1 MGETTSAQSQE
12 GGPAE
17 QSLAGRHA
25 LVTGGGAG
33 IGAAI
38 ASKVARLGANV
49 TILDVDA
56 AAAASQASRLAD
68 ALGVQTFSV
77 AADVTSAESID
88 DAFKRA
94 EDTMGAPEIL
104 INNAGVASTA
114 PFAKTDAEFWQ
125 RIIDINLNGAFL
137 CLSRAV
143 PAMVDAGWGRIVITA
158 STAGLIPYRYCAAYC
173 ASKHGVIGLMR
184 ALALELAKTGV
195 TVNAVCPGFTDTN
208 IVTTALDNIVEK
220 TGRSKD
226 EALKSLTATNP
237 QGRLI
242 EPEEVAAVVGWLCQ
256 PGPASITGQAIPIAG
271 GEVMS

>member
-1 MGETTSAQSQE
+1 MSDTPANSSTDNETADH
-12 GGPAE
+12 P
-17 QSLAGRHA
+17 LAGRHA
-25 LVTGGGAG
+25 LITGGGAG

-38 ASKVARLGANV
+38 SDEVAGLGADV
-49 TILDVDA
+49 TVLDVDA
-56 AAAASQASRLAD
+56 DAAAHRAERLTD
-68 ALGVQTFSV
+68 SFGVKTQSV
-77 AADVTSAESID
+77 IADVTSAASID
-88 DAFKRA
+88 DAFKLA
-94 EDTMGAPEIL
+94 EDTLGAPDIL

-114 PFAKTDAEFWQ
+114 PFAKTGADFWQ
-125 RIIDINLNGAFL
+125 RIIDINLNGAYL

-143 PAMVDAGWGRIVITA
+143 PSMVDAGWGRIVITA

-208 IVTTALDNIVEK
+208 IVATALDNIVEK
-220 TGRSKD
+220 TGRSKE
-226 EALKSLTATNP
+226 EALKSLTTSNP

-242 EPEEVAAVVGWLCQ
+242 EPAEVAAVVGWLCL
-256 PGPASITGQAIPIAG
+256 PGSASITGQSIPIAG

>member
-1 MGETTSAQSQE
+1 MNESPSSKARSVSKNDR
-12 GGPAE
+12 
-17 QSLAGRHA
+17 SLAGRHA

-38 ASKVARLGANV
+38 CNDLVDLGANV
-49 TILDVDA
+49 TVLDIDA
-56 AAAASQASRLAD
+56 ATAEKQATNLAD
-68 ALGVQTFSV
+68 RTGVKTLAV
-77 AADVTSAESID
+77 AADVTDALSID
-88 DAFKRA
+88 EAFKRS
-94 EDTMGAPEIL
+94 EDQLGAPEIL

-114 PFAKTDAEFWQ
+114 PFAKTDEKFWQ

-137 CLSRAV
+137 CFSRAV
-143 PAMVDAGWGRIVITA
+143 PAMVDSGWGRIVVTA

-173 ASKHGVIGLMR
+173 ASKHGVVGLTR
-184 ALALELAKTGV
+184 ALALELARTGV

-208 IVTTALDNIVEK
+208 IVSSALNNIVEK

-242 EPEEVAAVVGWLCQ
+242 EPSEVAAVVSWLCL
-256 PGPASITGQAIPIAG
+256 PSSASVTGQAIPIAG

>member
-1 MGETTSAQSQE
+1 MF
-12 GGPAE
+12 
-17 QSLAGRHA
+17 SLRDRHA
-25 LVTGGGAG
+25 LITGGGAG

-38 ASKVARLGANV
+38 SEEVARLGANV

-56 AAAASQASRLAD
+56 DAATKQAKYLAD
-68 ALGVQTFSV
+68 TLGVRTFSV
-77 AADVTSAESID
+77 MADVTNAVSVDE
-88 DAFKRA
+88 AFKGA
-94 EDTMGAPEIL
+94 EDKLGPPQIL

-114 PFAKTDAEFWQ
+114 PFAKTSPEFWQ
-125 RIIDINLNGAFL
+125 RIININLNGAYL
-137 CLSRAV
+137 CLNRAV
-143 PAMVDAGWGRIVITA
+143 PAMVESGWGRIVITA

-208 IVTTALDNIVEK
+208 IVASALDNIVEK

-226 EALKSLTATNP
+226 DALKSLTATNP

-242 EPEEVAAVVGWLCQ
+242 EPAEVAAVVGWLCQ
-256 PGPASITGQAIPIAG
+256 PGSASITGQAIPIAG

>member
-1 MGETTSAQSQE
+1 MNESP
-12 GGPAE
+12 PAE
-17 QSLAGRHA
+17 AQLDSESAPTLAGHHG

-38 ASKVARLGANV
+38 CHELARLGANLTV
-49 TILDVDA
+49 LDIDLA
-56 AAAASQASRLAD
+56 AAEKQAAELA
-68 ALGVQTFSV
+68 AGAGVKTLAV
-77 AADVTSAESID
+77 AADVTEASSID
-88 DAFKRA
+88 EAFKRA
-94 EDTMGAPEIL
+94 EGELGAPQIL

-114 PFAKTDAEFWQ
+114 PFAKTDANFWQ
-125 RIIDINLNGAFL
+125 RIIDINLTGAFL

-143 PAMVDAGWGRIVITA
+143 PAMVDTGWGRIVVTA

-173 ASKHGVIGLMR
+173 ASKHGVIGLTR

-208 IVTTALDNIVEK
+208 IVASALDNIVEK

-242 EPEEVAAVVGWLCQ
+242 DPSEVAAVVGWLCL
-256 PGPASITGQAIPIAG
+256 PSSASVTGQAIAVAG

>member
-1 MGETTSAQSQE
+1 MV
-12 GGPAE
+12 E

-25 LVTGGGAG
+25 LITGGGAG

-38 ASKVARLGANV
+38 AHEITQLGANV
-49 TILDVDA
+49 TILDVNADA
-56 AAAASQASRLAD
+56 AAGQASQLAEIF
-68 ALGVQTFSV
+68 GVATFSV
-77 AADVTSAESID
+77 VADVTSATSID
-88 DAFKRA
+88 DAFKQA
-94 EDTMGAPEIL
+94 EDTLGAPEIL

-114 PFAKTDAEFWQ
+114 PFAKTDPEFWQ

-137 CLSRAV
+137 CLSRAI
-143 PAMVDAGWGRIVITA
+143 PAMVDSGWGRVVVTA

-173 ASKHGVIGLMR
+173 ASKHGVIGLVR

-242 EPEEVAAVVGWLCQ
+242 EPTEVAAVVGWLCQ
-256 PGPASITGQAIPIAG
+256 PGSSSITGQAIPIAG